1 MHDVDDLETD
11 NVQGIARKYRG
22 FGTVVLDRMVTAMRS
37 DPRPRV
43 RANAVTVILDTCFF
57 GKELAR
63 ARPYLLEA
71 LADPDPD
78 VLARAADALA
88 GSFLDDQQVKAALS
102 QRIPALRAAT
112 SSKDAI
118 VQAHAVSA
126 LENMGERPPGESM
139 LRASSSGLR
148 RRGIE
153 QASKAQ
159 DRASVPLLVDLARHD
174 PEVLVR
180 MEAVPVIA
188 ALASQDIRDP
198 LLNELVD
205 DPSDIVAIAAIK
217 AVGAARAAVVQ
228 PKLEAILSAP
238 GGSRT
243 EAAVTALADLGA
255 AGAAPKIAAHLDDR
269 GTDTKLSIKHA
280 LDKLVGPTRAY
291 TEWQA
296 WAREKGYLRSGG
308 AGQ

>member
-22 FGTVVLDRMVTAMRS
+22 FGTTVLDRMVTAMRG

-43 RANAVTVILDTCFF
+43 RANAVTIIFDICFF

-71 LADPDPD
+71 LADSDPD

-88 GSFLDDQQVKAALS
+88 GSFLDDPTVKTALS
-102 QRIPALRAAT
+102 QRAPALRAAT
-112 SSKDAI
+112 SSKDSI

-126 LENMGERPPGESM
+126 LENMGERPAAESM
-139 LRASSSGLR
+139 LRASSSALR

-153 QASKAQ
+153 QAAKAQ
-159 DRASVPLLVDLARHD
+159 DRSAVALLVELARHD
-174 PEVLVR
+174 PEALVR
-180 MEAVPVIA
+180 LEAIPVIA
-188 ALASQDIRDP
+188 ELASPDVRDP
-198 LLNELVD
+198 LLNELVG
-205 DPSDIVAIAAIK
+205 DPNDIVAIAAIK
-217 AVGAARAAVVQ
+217 AAGNARVSVVQ

-255 AGAAPKIAAHLDDR
+255 AGAAPKIAAHLDEG

-280 LDKLVGPTRAY
+280 LDKLVGPPRAY

-296 WAREKGYLRSGG
+296 WAREKGYLRSSG
-308 AGQ
+308 AGK